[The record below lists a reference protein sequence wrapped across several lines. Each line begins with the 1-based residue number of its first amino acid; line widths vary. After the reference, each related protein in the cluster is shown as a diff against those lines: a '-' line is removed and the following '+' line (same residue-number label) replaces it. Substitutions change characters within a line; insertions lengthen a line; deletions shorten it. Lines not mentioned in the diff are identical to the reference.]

1 MIKHTIQYKMSLN
14 FKHKIFGINNDHAF
28 EKTALEIFHYQA
40 DFNKIYKTYINHLGI
55 LPEQVKTLLQ
65 IPFLPIDF
73 FKTQDVITENKEPES
88 IFTSSGTTG
97 ASSRHLIT
105 DVSVYEESFIKTF
118 ELFYGDIRNFCIL
131 ALLPSYIERKN
142 SSLVYMISKL
152 IRKSGHPDSGFY
164 LYNFDEL
171 VCKLNRLLEN
181 RQKILFFGVSFA
193 LLDFAEKHKMTL
205 RNTIVM
211 ETGGMKG
218 RGEELTRKEL
228 HQVLTKNFGIN
239 EIHSEYGM
247 TELLS
252 QAYSK
257 GNGLFYTP
265 PWMKVIIRDTY
276 DPFCRLNEGRS
287 GGINVIDLA
296 NYNSCSFIETKDL
309 GRLSANKT
317 FEILGR
323 FDNTDIRG
331 CNLLIEE

>member
-1 MIKHTIQYKMSLN
+1 MALN
-14 FKHKIFGINNDHAF
+14 FRHKIFGINNDFAF

-40 DFNKIYKTYINHLGI
+40 DFNKIYKAYINYLGI

-73 FKTQDVITENKEPES
+73 FKTQDVITENKEPER

-97 ASSRHLIT
+97 ASTSRHLIT

-118 ELFYGDIRNFCIL
+118 ELFYGDIRNLCIL
-131 ALLPSYIERKN
+131 ALLPSYIERKD

-152 IRKSGHPDSGFY
+152 IKKSGHPDSGFY
-164 LYNFDEL
+164 LNNIDEL
-171 VCKLNRLLEN
+171 VCKLNSLPEN
-181 RQKILFFGVSFA
+181 GQKILFFGVSFA
-193 LLDFAEKHKMTL
+193 LLDFAEKHKMKL

-218 RGEELTRKEL
+218 RREELTRKEL

-252 QAYSK
+252 QAYSM

-265 PWMKVIIRDTY
+265 PWMKVIIRDTH
-276 DPFCRLNEGRS
+276 DPFCGLNEGRS

>member
-1 MIKHTIQYKMSLN
+1 MFFN
-14 FKHKIFGINNDHAF
+14 FKHKIFGINNNHVFD
-28 EKTALEIFHYQA
+28 KTALEIFHYQA
-40 DFNKIYKTYINHLGI
+40 DFNKIYKAYINHLGI

-73 FKTQDVITENKEPES
+73 FKTQDVITEKKEPER

-97 ASSRHLIT
+97 ASTSRHLIT

-131 ALLPSYIERKN
+131 ALLPSYIERDD

-152 IRKSGHPDSGFY
+152 IQKSGHPDSGFY

-181 RQKILFFGVSFA
+181 GQKILFFGVSFA
-193 LLDFAEKHKMTL
+193 LLDFAEKHKMKL

-218 RGEELTRKEL
+218 RREELTRKEL
-228 HQVLTKNFGIN
+228 HRILTKNFGIN

-257 GNGLFYTP
+257 GNGLFYPP

-276 DPFCRLNEGRS
+276 DPFCWLNKGRS

-296 NYNSCSFIETKDL
+296 NYNTCSFIETKDL